1 MTQKSHSSVWI
12 LLFFFLALFSACGG
26 DKTENQPPNDQLPKL
41 ITKKWHLD
49 SAHYRGLYRR
59 YIDVLWDKFKES
71 EKDAFAKNSDSDEEI
86 KIKRALIEASV
97 WQKCNEEIEAMYF
110 DFRAG
115 GTYDY
120 NYRGGGETGSYS
132 FSTSFDT
139 LRLKPKDREKAYS
152 IRVASASDSIL
163 KLEMNW
169 PIVTAPKDS
178 DERIYEV
185 EAKYI
190 PIK

>member
-1 MTQKSHSSVWI
+1 MKTSIYKLIGVYLIIFFSV
-12 LLFFFLALFSACGG
+12 FLVACGG
-26 DKTENQPPNDQLPKL
+26 GNENQPPNDQLPKF

-71 EKDAFAKNSDSDEEI
+71 QEDEIAKISDEEI
-86 KIKRALIEASV
+86 KIKRTLLEAAV

-120 NYRGGGETGSYS
+120 NYRGGGETGSYV

-152 IRVASASDSIL
+152 IRVASASDSTL

-169 PIVTAPKDS
+169 PIVTAAADS
-178 DERIYEV
+178 EERLYEV
-185 EAKYI
+185 EAKYV